1 MHLFKREQQIYFLRQ
16 QKGGDNESLFSHQ
29 EYTAPLT
36 LLVLIGVCIFY
47 LFVLGQTT
55 DNNCCSVIIIYL
67 EIWFRGVG
75 LSFFK

>member
-1 MHLFKREQQIYFLRQ
+1 MHLFKKEQQIYFLRQ

-29 EYTAPLT
+29 EYTAPLS

-47 LFVLGQTT
+47 LFVLGCCY
-55 DNNCCSVIIIYL
+55 CCSVIIIYL